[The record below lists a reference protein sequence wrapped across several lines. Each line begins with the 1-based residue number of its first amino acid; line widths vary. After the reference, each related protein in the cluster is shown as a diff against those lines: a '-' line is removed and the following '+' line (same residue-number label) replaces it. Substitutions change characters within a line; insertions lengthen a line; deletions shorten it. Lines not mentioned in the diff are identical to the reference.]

1 LTRWTADQLWG
12 PEAVQKALAEPS
24 PDPVTAE
31 LVREAQAYVDSP
43 GALRSW
49 ALAQPWPRFCAV
61 VRIIS
66 GTILSEVMDD
76 E

>member
-1 LTRWTADQLWG
+1 VTRWTADQLWG
-12 PEAVQKALAEPS
+12 AEAVQKALEEPV

-31 LVREAQAYVDSP
+31 LVRQAQAYVENP

-49 ALAQPWPRFCAV
+49 ALAQPWPRFCTI

-66 GTILSEVMDD
+66 GTVLSEVMDD
-76 E
+76 D